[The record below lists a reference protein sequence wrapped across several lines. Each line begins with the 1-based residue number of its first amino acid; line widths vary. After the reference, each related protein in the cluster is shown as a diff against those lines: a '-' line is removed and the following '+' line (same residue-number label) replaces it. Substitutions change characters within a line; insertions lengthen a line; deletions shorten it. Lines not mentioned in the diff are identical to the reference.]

1 MAAEW
6 LDLGEGNYAVLSGS
20 NIGFIVQGDSALMID
35 TGLDKDGP
43 RKALRAL
50 EAIEARLAAVVITHG
65 HADHFGG
72 AGWLSRRSAIPV
84 YAPPLEAVFVAHPFL
99 EPLFLY
105 GGAAPIAELRGK
117 FTLAEQETPIAGT
130 LLPGVQTISGIEVD
144 IVPLPGHAPEQVG
157 IARGQTLYCG
167 DALFPEETLQRHPI
181 LFCADLDAWLET
193 LAQLPELPYHHIV
206 PGHGPLVADIASLAG
221 ANANRLQEIRAVA
234 YEALITPQEPAGILR
249 AVAAHYGVTFAAPHF
264 YLLALTTIHA
274 ALTSLQQAGEARVF
288 VENNQ
293 LLWQRA

>member
-6 LDLGEGNYAVLSGS
+6 LDLGEENYAVLSGS
-20 NIGFIVQGDSALMID
+20 NIGIIVQESSALMVD
-35 TGLDKDGP
+35 SGLDKDGP

-84 YAPPLEAVFVAHPFL
+84 YAPPLEGAFVAHPLL

-130 LLPGVQTISGIEVD
+130 LLPGPQTVAGIEIE

-193 LAQLPELPYHHIV
+193 LARLPELPYRHIV
-206 PGHGPLVADIASLAG
+206 PGHGPLVTDVASLAG
-221 ANANRLQEIRAVA
+221 ANADRLQEIRTAA
-234 YEALITPQEPAGILR
+234 YEALAVPAEPADVLR
-249 AVAAHYGVTFAAPHF
+249 AVAAHYGETFATPSS

-274 ALTSLQQAGEARVF
+274 ALTSLQRAGEARVF
-288 VENNQ
+288 VENNH

>member
-117 FTLAEQETPIAGT
+117 FTLAEQETPIAGM
-130 LLPGVQTISGIEVD
+130 LLPGIQTIAGIELE

-193 LAQLPELPYHHIV
+193 LARLPELPYHHIV

-221 ANANRLQEIRAVA
+221 ANANRLREIRAVA

-249 AVAAHYGVTFAAPHF
+249 AVAAHYSVTFTAPHF

>member
-20 NIGFIVQGDSALMID
+20 NIGFIVQGDSAIMID
-35 TGLDKDGP
+35 SGLDKDGP

-50 EAIEARLAAVVITHG
+50 EATEARLAAIVITHG

-72 AGWLSRRSAIPV
+72 AGWLTRRSPVPV
-84 YAPPLEAVFVAHPFL
+84 YASPLEGVFVAHPLL

-117 FTLAEQETPIAGT
+117 FTLAEQEPPIAGS
-130 LLPGVQTISGIEVD
+130 LLPGVQNIAGIELA
-144 IVPLPGHAPEQVG
+144 IVPLPGHAPEQIG

-193 LAQLPELPYHHIV
+193 LARLPELPYRHIV
-206 PGHGPLVADIASLAG
+206 PGHGTLPDDVAVLAG
-221 ANANRLQEIRAVA
+221 ANAARLREIRAVA
-234 YEALITPQEPAGILR
+234 YEALATPAEPADVLR
-249 AVAAHYGVTFAAPHF
+249 AVATHYDEAFTTPSS

-274 ALTSLQQAGEARVF
+274 ALTSLQRAGEARVF
-288 VENNQ
+288 VENSH
-293 LLWQRA
+293 LLWQRT